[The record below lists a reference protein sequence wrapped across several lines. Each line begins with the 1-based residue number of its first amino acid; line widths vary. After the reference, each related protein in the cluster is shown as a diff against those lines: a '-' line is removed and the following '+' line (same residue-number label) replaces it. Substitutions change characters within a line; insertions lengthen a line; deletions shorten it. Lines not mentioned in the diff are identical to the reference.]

1 MNRVFLIGNLCDDP
15 QAYTTQSGVTRSTL
29 RLAVQRRM
37 KNADGKHDT
46 DFLTVIVWRQAAD
59 FCNKY
64 LSKGRKIAVEGSIQV
79 RSYKAQDGSQ
89 RYVTEI
95 IADHIEALGSL
106 SDRQEEKPEAPAN
119 QFVEV
124 EDDQLPFD

>member
-1 MNRVFLIGNLCDDP
+1 
-15 QAYTTQSGVTRSTL
+15 
-29 RLAVQRRM
+29 M

-64 LSKGRKIAVEGSIQV
+64 LTKGRKIAVEGSIQV
-79 RSYKAQDGSQ
+79 RSYKAQDDSQ